1 MYLGLTHGKIKTN
14 IFKKETLP
22 YVYLCMY
29 LCLHHRR
36 SKICHFELYMY
47 LTLNYLC
54 QITQIAP
61 LIKEVEVFGF

>member
-22 YVYLCMY
+22 CVY

-36 SKICHFELYMY
+36 SNICHFEFYMY
-47 LTLNYLC
+47 LLLNYLC
-54 QITQIAP
+54 
-61 LIKEVEVFGF
+61 